1 MNMNADLETVES
13 TYRTTY
19 ANLQRT
25 GAVTYD
31 AVTTGAT
38 DKKGRAIGLRVARW
52 DADLVVLLDT
62 ATGEPIA
69 RRADRYMP
77 SGVWEPRPGTVFA
90 WQPQATRDG
99 RPYGAS
105 QESRAFDTREEREAD
120 IAAYVGRFIK
130 RHA

>member
-1 MNMNADLETVES
+1 MTTADLETVES
-13 TYRTTY
+13 TYCTAY
-19 ANLQRT
+19 ANLQRES
-25 GAVTYD
+25 AITYD
-31 AVTTGAT
+31 ALTTGAA

-52 DADLVVLLDT
+52 AARLVVLHDT
-62 ATGEPIA
+62 ANGEPIA

-77 SGVWEPRPGTVFA
+77 SGAWEPRPGTVFA

-105 QESRAFDTREEREAD
+105 QESRAFDTCEEREAD
-120 IAAYVGRFIK
+120 IAAYIGRFIK